1 MTGNKSP
8 STQAPEKA
16 PNFVAFE
23 PSSDLSLFVHRYM
36 YGFHDAEG
44 PACIAIHP
52 TGGTFL
58 SYVAGDPLRIRI
70 RGREE
75 QTRSRLFIGGQLRN
89 EHPVLSCD
97 DQFRLL
103 GVELRPVAFHR
114 LFHRDADAFTDC
126 MTDFNDVFPEFGRE
140 LEAALS
146 PSDSTKDLISKME
159 QFLRKLI
166 PSAKEAPVVE
176 GVIAEINRRQGIIT
190 ADELSG
196 LTGYSARQLQRYFV
210 KTVGIP
216 AKHYAKIIQINSVV
230 SVLMQNDSTQMQ
242 ELSAEYGYF
251 DQAHFIHDFHRLIQ
265 SNPTEFLGS
274 ESEFLYT
281 YLGNAAR

>member
-8 STQAPEKA
+8 DTQTSEKA

-36 YGFHDAEG
+36 YGSYDADG
-44 PACIAIHP
+44 PVCIAVHP
-52 TGGTFL
+52 TGGIFL

-97 DQFRLL
+97 DEFRLL
-103 GVELRPVAFHR
+103 GLELRPVAFHR

-126 MTDFNDVFPEFGRE
+126 MTDFHDVFPTLGQQ

-146 PSDSTKDLISKME
+146 PSDSTEDLITKME
-159 QFLRKLI
+159 HFLRQLI
-166 PSAKEAPVVE
+166 PHAAQAPIVE
-176 GVIAEINRRQGIIT
+176 GAIDEINRQQGIIT
-190 ADELSG
+190 ADELSEV
-196 LTGYSARQLQRYFV
+196 TGYSARQLQRYFV
-210 KTVGIP
+210 KTVGVP
-216 AKHYAKIIQINSVV
+216 AKHYAKIVQINSVV
-230 SVLMQNDSTQMQ
+230 SSLMENDSARLQ

-251 DQAHFIHDFHRLIQ
+251 DQAHFIHDFQRFIQ
-265 SNPTEFLGS
+265 SNPTDFLRS
-274 ESEFLYT
+274 ESDFLRT
-281 YLGNAAR
+281 YLGNVAR